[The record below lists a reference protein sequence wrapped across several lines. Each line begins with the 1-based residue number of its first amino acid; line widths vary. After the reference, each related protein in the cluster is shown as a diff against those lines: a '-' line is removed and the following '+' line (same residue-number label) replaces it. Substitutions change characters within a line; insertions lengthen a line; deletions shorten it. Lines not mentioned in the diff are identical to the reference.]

1 MKKIS
6 CTNTFYQRFGLTRI
20 IQAAAISTSLTLLPL
35 SQAMA
40 QSLPSGMSIPGS
52 ANLQETVQ
60 QAITQ
65 NPEVNAAFRAFNAA
79 GYDRDEAWGG
89 YLPSVDATAG
99 VERESVE
106 GDGRGSNDT
115 DFVQLE
121 LTQMVYD
128 GFATASRVE
137 QLDRAE
143 LVRYYELLGASETV
157 ALEAT
162 RAYADV
168 LRYRELVRLAQDNY
182 REHMRVYDQIEERAL
197 SGAGRGVDLEQ
208 ITGRVALAESNLMTE
223 ASNLHDV
230 SARYNRIVGD
240 LPVENLEATPELS
253 DELPSSVQEAVNLAF
268 EGNPDFH
275 AAIEDIAASR
285 AEQNITQSGFHPRV
299 DIVGRTGSNNDD
311 SSAIGRRDQSSIE
324 LVASMNLYRGGSDLA
339 SFRAASER
347 IEEAVDNREL
357 ACRNVRQTT
366 QIAYG
371 DTQRLREQMQYL
383 NQHRQSIDRVRGA
396 YQQQFDIGERTLLDV
411 LDSENEFFEASR
423 AYVNAQYDV
432 AIADAETLASMGHLM
447 RTLDVSRADM
457 PSLSDLG
464 SDGVELNAEAICP
477 TQAPANYTLED
488 LVGQQTLTSVA
499 PPARAP
505 DVTLSAD
512 AIFAINSAELS
523 AGARQELMS
532 LADSIRGR
540 ANVARVYIAG
550 HADNTG
556 SDAINDP
563 LSRRRAESVGA
574 FLTQQGVDGGLIQT
588 EGFGSNEPIASNA
601 TVNGRRQNRRV
612 EVTIETRQ
620 ETANNPSFS
629 ERQTSLMPQSPQD
642 ETFFQVAALSDPAS
656 AADLQVTLE
665 QSLSMPIR
673 IVDGGG
679 FYRVQVGTTADA
691 VPSLRRQ
698 LSDMGFDE
706 AFPVN
711 S

>member
-1 MKKIS
+1 MKNAIGVGAS
-6 CTNTFYQRFGLTRI
+6 RQRFGLVRI
-20 IQAAAISTSLTLLPL
+20 LQAAAGTGLTCLSLG
-35 SQAMA
+35 QAMA
-40 QSLPSGMSIPGS
+40 QSLPSDMAIPGS
-52 ANLQETVQ
+52 SNLQETVQ

-99 VERESVE
+99 MGRESVE
-106 GDGRGSNDT
+106 GDGRGSYDT
-115 DFVQLE
+115 DYVQLE
-121 LTQMVYD
+121 LSQMVYD
-128 GFATASRVE
+128 GFATAGRVE

-143 LVRYYELLGASETV
+143 LVRYYELLGASENV

-182 REHMRVYDQIEERAL
+182 RQHMRVYDQIEERAL

-208 ITGRVALAESNLMTE
+208 ITGRVALAESNLLTE

-240 LPVENLEATPELS
+240 LPVENLAPAPALG
-253 DELPSSVQEAVNLAF
+253 DELPSSVQEAVILAF

-285 AEQNITQSGFHPRV
+285 AEQDIAEAGFHPRL

-311 SSAIGRRDQSSIE
+311 SAAIGRRDQSSIE
-324 LVASMNLYRGGSDLA
+324 LMASMNLYRGGADLA
-339 SFRAASER
+339 SFRAATER
-347 IEEAVDNREL
+347 IEEAVENREL

-366 QIAYG
+366 QIAYAE
-371 DTQRLREQMQYL
+371 TQRLREQMQYL

-447 RTLDVSRADM
+447 RTLEVSRANM
-457 PSLSDLG
+457 PSLSELG
-464 SDGVELNAEAICP
+464 SDGVEIDAEATCP

-488 LVGQQTLTSVA
+488 LVGQQTSTAS
-499 PPARAP
+499 PTRAP

-512 AIFAINSAELS
+512 AIFAVNSAQLGGS
-523 AGARQELMS
+523 ARQELMK
-532 LADSIRGR
+532 LADDIRGR
-540 ANVARVYIAG
+540 ANQVARVYIAG

-556 SDAINDP
+556 SDALNDP
-563 LSRRRAESVGA
+563 LSLRRAESVGS
-574 FLTQQGVDGGLIQT
+574 FLSQQGVDGGLIQVA
-588 EGFGSNEPIASNA
+588 GFGSHEPVASNA
-601 TVNGRRQNRRV
+601 TADGRQRNRRV
-612 EVTIETRQ
+612 EVTIETHQ
-620 ETANNPSFS
+620 ETARHS
-629 ERQTSLMPQSPQD
+629 
-642 ETFFQVAALSDPAS
+642 AS
-656 AADLQVTLE
+656 
-665 QSLSMPIR
+665 I
-673 IVDGGG
+673 
-679 FYRVQVGTTADA
+679 
-691 VPSLRRQ
+691 
-698 LSDMGFDE
+698 
-706 AFPVN
+706 
-711 S
+711 

>member
-6 CTNTFYQRFGLTRI
+6 CTNGLYQGFGLSRI
-20 IQAAAISTSLTLLPL
+20 IQAAALGTSLALLPL

-40 QSLPSGMSIPGS
+40 QSLPSDMAIPGS
-52 ANLQETVQ
+52 SNLQETVQ

-99 VERESVE
+99 VGRESVE
-106 GDGRGSNDT
+106 GDGRGSYDT
-115 DFVQLE
+115 DYVQLE

-128 GFATASRVE
+128 GFATAGRVE

-143 LVRYYELLGASETV
+143 LVRYYELLGASENV

-182 REHMRVYDQIEERAL
+182 RQHMRVYDQIEERAL

-208 ITGRVALAESNLMTE
+208 ITGRVALAESNLLTE

-240 LPVENLEATPELS
+240 LPVENLAPTPELS
-253 DELPSSVQEAVNLAF
+253 DELPSSVQEAVNLAY

-285 AEQNITQSGFHPRV
+285 AERDIAEAGFHPRL

-311 SSAIGRRDQSSIE
+311 SAAIGRRDQSSIE

-347 IEEAVDNREL
+347 IEEAVENREL

-371 DTQRLREQMQYL
+371 DTQRLREQMRYL

-457 PSLSDLG
+457 PSLSDLD
-464 SDGVELNAEAICP
+464 SDGVQIDAEAICP

-488 LVGQQTLTSVA
+488 LVGSTGNGTSSAVTTA
-499 PPARAP
+499 RLFDEGPAI
-505 DVTLSAD
+505 DTLSA
-512 AIFAINSAELS
+512 
-523 AGARQELMS
+523 
-532 LADSIRGR
+532 AD
-540 ANVARVYIAG
+540 VA
-550 HADNTG
+550 D
-556 SDAINDP
+556 
-563 LSRRRAESVGA
+563 
-574 FLTQQGVDGGLIQT
+574 
-588 EGFGSNEPIASNA
+588 EPSMLPSSFTDEIGNA
-601 TVNGRRQNRRV
+601 TP
-612 EVTIETRQ
+612 
-620 ETANNPSFS
+620 AKASSF
-629 ERQTSLMPQSPQD
+629 L
-642 ETFFQVAALSDPAS
+642 QVAALSNQSS
-656 AADLQVTLE
+656 AVELQKELE
-665 QSLSMPIR
+665 GQLNMPTR
-673 IVDGGG
+673 VVNGGG
-679 FYRVQVGTTADA
+679 LYRVQVGTTPEA
-691 VPSLRRQ
+691 VPGFRRQ
-698 LSDMGFDE
+698 LSDMGYDE
-706 AFPVN
+706 AFPV
-711 S
+711 SS

>member
-6 CTNTFYQRFGLTRI
+6 CTNGLYQRFGLSRI
-20 IQAAAISTSLTLLPL
+20 IQAAALGTSLTLLPL

-40 QSLPSGMSIPGS
+40 QSLPSDMAIPGS
-52 ANLQETVQ
+52 SNLQETVQ

-99 VERESVE
+99 VGRESVE
-106 GDGRGSNDT
+106 GDGRGSYDT
-115 DFVQLE
+115 DYVQLE

-128 GFATASRVE
+128 GFATAGRVE

-143 LVRYYELLGASETV
+143 LVRYYELLGASENV

-182 REHMRVYDQIEERAL
+182 RQHMRVYDQIEERAL

-208 ITGRVALAESNLMTE
+208 ITGRVALAESNLLTE

-240 LPVENLEATPELS
+240 LPVENLASTPELS
-253 DELPSSVQEAVNLAF
+253 DELPSSVQEAVNLAY

-285 AEQNITQSGFHPRV
+285 AERDIAEAGFHPRL

-311 SSAIGRRDQSSIE
+311 SSAFGRRDQSSIE

-347 IEEAVDNREL
+347 IEEAVENREL

-432 AIADAETLASMGHLM
+432 AIADAETLASMGQLM

-457 PSLSDLG
+457 PSLSELD
-464 SDGVELNAEAICP
+464 SDGVEIDAEAICP

-488 LVGQQTLTSVA
+488 LVGSTGNGNSSGVSTTSSFGGDRAIDTRSVA
-499 PPARAP
+499 
-505 DVTLSAD
+505 DV
-512 AIFAINSAELS
+512 
-523 AGARQELMS
+523 
-532 LADSIRGR
+532 
-540 ANVARVYIAG
+540 
-550 HADNTG
+550 
-556 SDAINDP
+556 SDKP
-563 LSRRRAESVGA
+563 
-574 FLTQQGVDGGLIQT
+574 
-588 EGFGSNEPIASNA
+588 
-601 TVNGRRQNRRV
+601 
-612 EVTIETRQ
+612 
-620 ETANNPSFS
+620 S
-629 ERQTSLMPQSPQD
+629 ERPSAFTD
-642 ETFFQVAALSDPAS
+642 EIVNTTPANASSFLQVAALSSQSS
-656 AADLQVTLE
+656 AAELQKELE
-665 QSLSMPIR
+665 GQLNMPTR
-673 IVDGGG
+673 VVNGGG
-679 FYRVQVGTTADA
+679 LYRVQIGTTPDA
-691 VPSLRRQ
+691 VPGFRRQ
-698 LSDMGFDE
+698 LSDMGYDE
-706 AFPVN
+706 AFPV
-711 S
+711 SS

>member
-1 MKKIS
+1 MKKLS
-6 CTNTFYQRFGLTRI
+6 YTNGLYQRFGLARI
-20 IQAAAISTSLTLLPL
+20 IQAAAFGTSLTLLPL
-35 SQAMA
+35 GQAMA
-40 QSLPSGMSIPGS
+40 QSLPSDMAIPGS
-52 ANLQETVQ
+52 SNLQETVQ

-99 VERESVE
+99 VGRESVE
-106 GDGRGSNDT
+106 GDGRGSYDT
-115 DFVQLE
+115 DYVQLE

-128 GFATASRVE
+128 GFATAGRVE

-143 LVRYYELLGASETV
+143 LVRYYELLGASENV

-182 REHMRVYDQIEERAL
+182 RQHMRVYDQIEERAL

-208 ITGRVALAESNLMTE
+208 ITGRVALAESNLLTE

-240 LPVENLEATPELS
+240 LPVENLAPTPALE

-285 AEQNITQSGFHPRV
+285 AEQDIAEAGFHPRL

-311 SSAIGRRDQSSIE
+311 SAAIGRRDQSSIE

-347 IEEAVDNREL
+347 IEEAVENREL

-457 PSLSDLG
+457 PSLSDLD
-464 SDGVELNAEAICP
+464 SDGVQIDAEAICP

-488 LVGQQTLTSVA
+488 LVGSTGNDPSSGVSTVRSFDGDRAIDSLSVA
-499 PPARAP
+499 
-505 DVTLSAD
+505 DVS
-512 AIFAINSAELS
+512 
-523 AGARQELMS
+523 G
-532 LADSIRGR
+532 
-540 ANVARVYIAG
+540 
-550 HADNTG
+550 
-556 SDAINDP
+556 
-563 LSRRRAESVGA
+563 
-574 FLTQQGVDGGLIQT
+574 
-588 EGFGSNEPIASNA
+588 
-601 TVNGRRQNRRV
+601 
-612 EVTIETRQ
+612 
-620 ETANNPSFS
+620 NPS
-629 ERQTSLMPQSPQD
+629 ERPSAFTD
-642 ETFFQVAALSDPAS
+642 EIVDTTPANASSFLQVAALSSQSS
-656 AADLQVTLE
+656 AAELQRELE
-665 QSLSMPIR
+665 GQLNMPTR
-673 IVDGGG
+673 VVDGGG
-679 FYRVQVGTTADA
+679 LYRVQVGTTPDA
-691 VPSLRRQ
+691 VSGFRRQ
-698 LSDMGFDE
+698 LSDMGYDE
-706 AFPVN
+706 AFPV
-711 S
+711 SS

>member
-1 MKKIS
+1 MKNTIG
-6 CTNTFYQRFGLTRI
+6 TNALHLRFGFSRLL
-20 IQAAAISTSLTLLPL
+20 QAAAIGTSLTLLPL

-40 QSLPSGMSIPGS
+40 QQLPSGMAVPGS
-52 ANLQETVQ
+52 SNLQETVQ

-65 NPEVNAAFRAFNAA
+65 NPEVNSAFRAFNAA
-79 GYDRDEAWGG
+79 GYDKDEAWGG
-89 YLPSVDATAG
+89 YLPSIDATAG
-99 VERESVE
+99 VGRESVE
-106 GDGRGSNDT
+106 GDGRGSFDT
-115 DFVQLE
+115 DYVQLE

-128 GFATASRVE
+128 GFATAGRVE
-137 QLDRAE
+137 QLDRAQ

-162 RAYADV
+162 TAYADV

-182 REHMRVYDQIEERAL
+182 RQHMRVYDQIEERAL

-208 ITGRVALAESNLMTE
+208 ITGRVALAESNLLTE

-240 LPVENLEATPELS
+240 LPVENLAPTPELS
-253 DELPSSVQEAVNLAF
+253 DELPASVQEAVSLAF

-285 AEQNITQSGFHPRV
+285 AEQDIAEAGFHPRV

-311 SSAIGRRDQSSIE
+311 SAPVGRRDQSSIE

-371 DTQRLREQMQYL
+371 DTQRLREQMRYL

-423 AYVNAQYDV
+423 AYVNARYDV
-432 AIADAETLASMGHLM
+432 VIADAETLAAMGQLM
-447 RTLDVSRADM
+447 RTLEVSRGDM
-457 PSLSDLG
+457 PSLADLD
-464 SDGVELNAEAICP
+464 SDGVELDAETICP
-477 TQAPANYTLED
+477 SQAPANYSLED
-488 LVGQQTLTSVA
+488 LVGGVSNAPSSAVNTTSSFEMDSTVDSFSVA
-499 PPARAP
+499 EGSGKTLNRPSAFTDELVKTTPARA
-505 DVTLSAD
+505 
-512 AIFAINSAELS
+512 NS
-523 AGARQELMS
+523 
-532 LADSIRGR
+532 
-540 ANVARVYIAG
+540 
-550 HADNTG
+550 
-556 SDAINDP
+556 
-563 LSRRRAESVGA
+563 
-574 FLTQQGVDGGLIQT
+574 FL
-588 EGFGSNEPIASNA
+588 
-601 TVNGRRQNRRV
+601 
-612 EVTIETRQ
+612 
-620 ETANNPSFS
+620 
-629 ERQTSLMPQSPQD
+629 
-642 ETFFQVAALSDPAS
+642 QVAALSSQSS
-656 AADLQVTLE
+656 AVELQKTLE
-665 QSLSMPIR
+665 EQLNTPTR
-673 IVDGGG
+673 VVNGGG

-691 VPSLRRQ
+691 APGFRRQ
-698 LSDMGFDE
+698 LSDMGYSE

>member
-1 MKKIS
+1 MK
-6 CTNTFYQRFGLTRI
+6 NTMGANAFYQRFGFSRLL
-20 IQAAAISTSLTLLPL
+20 QAAAIGTSLTLLPL
-35 SQAMA
+35 SQAVA
-40 QSLPSGMSIPGS
+40 QQLPSSMSVPGS
-52 ANLQETVQ
+52 SNLQETVQ

-65 NPEVNAAFRAFNAA
+65 NPEVNSAFRAFTAA
-79 GYDRDEAWGG
+79 GYDKDEAFGG
-89 YLPSVDATAG
+89 YLPSIDATAG
-99 VERESVE
+99 IGRESVE
-106 GDGRGSNDT
+106 GDGRGSFDT
-115 DFVQLE
+115 DYVQLE

-128 GFATASRVE
+128 GFATAGRVE
-137 QLDRAE
+137 QLDRAQ

-162 RAYADV
+162 TAYADV

-182 REHMRVYDQIEERAL
+182 RQHMRVYNQIEERAL

-208 ITGRVALAESNLMTE
+208 ITGRVALAESNLLTE

-240 LPVENLEATPELS
+240 LPVENLSPAPELS
-253 DELPSSVQEAVNLAF
+253 DALPSSVQEAVNLAF

-285 AEQNITQSGFHPRV
+285 AEQDIAQAGFHPRL
-299 DIVGRTGSNNDD
+299 DIVGRTGTNNDD
-311 SSAIGRRDQSSIE
+311 SAPVGRRDQSSLE

-347 IEEAVDNREL
+347 IEQAVDNREL
-357 ACRNVRQTT
+357 ACHNVRQTT

-371 DTQRLREQMQYL
+371 DTQRLREQMRYL

-432 AIADAETLASMGHLM
+432 AIADAETLAAMGQLM
-447 RTLDVSRADM
+447 QTLDVSRADM
-457 PSLSDLG
+457 PSLADLG
-464 SDGVELNAEAICP
+464 SDGVELDGETVCP

-488 LVGQQTLTSVA
+488 LVGQQTSTA
-499 PPARAP
+499 PPERTP

-512 AIFAINSAELS
+512 AIFAVNSAELG
-523 AGARQELMS
+523 AGARQELMT
-532 LADSIRGR
+532 LADSIRNRG
-540 ANVARVYIAG
+540 NDVSRVYIAG
-550 HADNTG
+550 HADSSG

-574 FLTQQGVDGGLIQT
+574 FLIQQGIDQGVIQT
-588 EGFGSNEPIASNA
+588 EGFGSNEPIATNA
-601 TVNGRRQNRRV
+601 TAEGRRQNRRV

-620 ETANNPSFS
+620 ETASRASAFDQ
-629 ERQTSLMPQSPQD
+629 EVSLKPQSSPVK
-642 ETFFQVAALSDPAS
+642 TYFQIAALSSQAS
-656 AADLQVTLE
+656 AVELQRTLE
-665 QSLSMPIR
+665 QSLKGPAR
-673 IVDGGG
+673 IIEGGG
-679 FYRVQVGTTADA
+679 LYRVQVGTTADT
-691 VPSLRRQ
+691 VPGFRRQ
-698 LSDMGFDE
+698 LGDMGYGE
-706 AFPVN
+706 AFPV
-711 S
+711 SS

>member
-1 MKKIS
+1 MKKLS
-6 CTNTFYQRFGLTRI
+6 ATNGLYQRFGLARI
-20 IQAAAISTSLTLLPL
+20 IQAAAFGTSLTLLPL

-40 QSLPSGMSIPGS
+40 QSLPSDMAIPGS
-52 ANLQETVQ
+52 SNLQETVQ

-65 NPEVNAAFRAFNAA
+65 NPEVNAAFRAFSAA

-89 YLPSVDATAG
+89 YLPSVDASAG
-99 VERESVE
+99 VGRESVE
-106 GDGRGSNDT
+106 GDGRGSYST
-115 DFVQLE
+115 DYVQLE

-128 GFATASRVE
+128 GFATAGRVE

-143 LVRYYELLGASETV
+143 LVRYYELLGASENV

-182 REHMRVYDQIEERAL
+182 RQHMRVYDQIEERAL

-208 ITGRVALAESNLMTE
+208 ITGRVALAESNLLTE

-240 LPVENLEATPELS
+240 LPVENLDPTPELS
-253 DELPSSVQEAVNLAF
+253 GELPSSVQEAVNLAF

-285 AEQNITQSGFHPRV
+285 AERDITEAGFHPRL

-347 IEEAVDNREL
+347 IEEAVENREL

-371 DTQRLREQMQYL
+371 DTQRLREQMRYL

-464 SDGVELNAEAICP
+464 SDGVQIDGEAICP

-488 LVGQQTLTSVA
+488 LVGSTGNGTSPYVSTTHAFDGDRAIDSLSVA
-499 PPARAP
+499 
-505 DVTLSAD
+505 DV
-512 AIFAINSAELS
+512 
-523 AGARQELMS
+523 
-532 LADSIRGR
+532 
-540 ANVARVYIAG
+540 
-550 HADNTG
+550 
-556 SDAINDP
+556 SDKSSMLPSSFTDEI
-563 LSRRRAESVGA
+563 
-574 FLTQQGVDGGLIQT
+574 I
-588 EGFGSNEPIASNA
+588 NA
-601 TVNGRRQNRRV
+601 TPAKAG
-612 EVTIETRQ
+612 
-620 ETANNPSFS
+620 SF
-629 ERQTSLMPQSPQD
+629 L
-642 ETFFQVAALSDPAS
+642 QVAALSNQSS
-656 AADLQVTLE
+656 AVELQKELE
-665 QSLSMPIR
+665 GQLNMPTR
-673 IVDGGG
+673 IVNGGG
-679 FYRVQVGTTADA
+679 FYRVQVSTPADA
-691 VPSLRRQ
+691 ESGFRRQ
-698 LSDMGFDE
+698 LSDMGYDE
-706 AFPVN
+706 AFPV
-711 S
+711 SS

>member
-6 CTNTFYQRFGLTRI
+6 CTNGLYQGLGLTRI
-20 IQAAAISTSLTLLPL
+20 LQAAAIGTSLTLLPL
-35 SQAMA
+35 SQAVA
-40 QSLPSGMSIPGS
+40 QSLPSDMAIPGS
-52 ANLQETVQ
+52 SNLQETVQ

-89 YLPSVDATAG
+89 YLPSVDASAG
-99 VERESVE
+99 VGRESVE
-106 GDGRGSNDT
+106 GDGRGSYDT
-115 DFVQLE
+115 DYVQLE

-128 GFATASRVE
+128 GFATAGRVE

-162 RAYADV
+162 TAYADV

-182 REHMRVYDQIEERAL
+182 RQHMRVYDQIEERAL

-208 ITGRVALAESNLMTE
+208 ITGRVALAESNLLTE

-240 LPVENLEATPELS
+240 LPVENLAPTPELS

-285 AEQNITQSGFHPRV
+285 AEQDIAESGFHPRV
-299 DIVGRTGSNNDD
+299 DIVGRTGNNNDD

-339 SFRAASER
+339 AFRAASER

-357 ACRNVRQTT
+357 ACHNTRQTT
-366 QIAYG
+366 QIAYA

-447 RTLDVSRADM
+447 RTLNVSRADM
-457 PSLSDLG
+457 PSLSDLD
-464 SDGVELNAEAICP
+464 SDGVELDAEAICP

-488 LVGQQTLTSVA
+488 LVGQQSSTA
-499 PPARAP
+499 PPTRAP

-512 AIFAINSAELS
+512 AMFAVNSAELS

-540 ANVARVYIAG
+540 SNEVARVYIAG

-563 LSRRRAESVGA
+563 LSRRRAESVGS
-574 FLTQQGVDGGLIQT
+574 FLIQQGVDGSLIQT
-588 EGFGSNEPIASNA
+588 EGFGSNQPVASNA
-601 TVNGRRQNRRV
+601 TADGRQQNRRV
-612 EVTIETRQ
+612 EVTIETLQ
-620 ETANNPSFS
+620 ESARNSGSLLERTA
-629 ERQTSLMPQSPQD
+629 
-642 ETFFQVAALSDPAS
+642 
-656 AADLQVTLE
+656 
-665 QSLSMPIR
+665 
-673 IVDGGG
+673 
-679 FYRVQVGTTADA
+679 
-691 VPSLRRQ
+691 
-698 LSDMGFDE
+698 
-706 AFPVN
+706 PV
-711 S
+711 SS

>member
-1 MKKIS
+1 MKTTIG
-6 CTNTFYQRFGLTRI
+6 TNAVYQRFGFSRLL
-20 IQAAAISTSLTLLPL
+20 QAAAIGTSLALLPL
-35 SQAMA
+35 SQAVA
-40 QSLPSGMSIPGS
+40 QQLPSDMSVPGS
-52 ANLQETVQ
+52 SNLQETVQ

-65 NPEVNAAFRAFNAA
+65 NPEVNSAFRAFNAS
-79 GYDRDEAWGG
+79 GYDKDEAFGG

-99 VERESVE
+99 VGRESVE
-106 GDGRGSNDT
+106 GDGRGSFDT

-128 GFATASRVE
+128 GFATAGRVE
-137 QLDRAE
+137 QLDRAQ

-162 RAYADV
+162 TAYADV

-182 REHMRVYDQIEERAL
+182 RQHMRVYDQIEERAR

-208 ITGRVALAESNLMTE
+208 ITGRVALAESNLLTE

-240 LPVENLEATPELS
+240 LPVENLSPAPEFS

-285 AEQNITQSGFHPRV
+285 AEQDVAQAGFHPRV

-311 SSAIGRRDQSSIE
+311 SAPVGRRDQSSIE

-357 ACRNVRQTT
+357 ACHNVRQTT
-366 QIAYG
+366 QIAYA
-371 DTQRLREQMQYL
+371 DTQRLREQMRYL

-423 AYVNAQYDV
+423 AYANAQYDV
-432 AIADAETLASMGHLM
+432 AIADAETLASMGQLM

-457 PSLSDLG
+457 PSLADLD
-464 SDGVELNAEAICP
+464 SDGVELDGETICP
-477 TQAPANYTLED
+477 SQAPANYTLED
-488 LVGQQTLTSVA
+488 LVGQQTPMA
-499 PPARAP
+499 PPERAP

-512 AIFAINSAELS
+512 AIFAVNSAELS
-523 AGARQELMS
+523 AGARQELIS
-532 LADSIRGR
+532 LADTIRGR
-540 ANVARVYIAG
+540 GNDVGRVYIAG

-563 LSRRRAESVGA
+563 LSLRRADSVGT

-588 EGFGSNEPIASNA
+588 EGFGSNDPVASNA
-601 TVNGRRQNRRV
+601 TDDGRRQNRRV
-612 EVTIETRQ
+612 EVTIESLQ
-620 ETANNPSFS
+620 ETVDNSSPVFG
-629 ERQTSLMPQSPQD
+629 RTS
-642 ETFFQVAALSDPAS
+642 
-656 AADLQVTLE
+656 
-665 QSLSMPIR
+665 
-673 IVDGGG
+673 
-679 FYRVQVGTTADA
+679 
-691 VPSLRRQ
+691 
-698 LSDMGFDE
+698 
-706 AFPVN
+706 PVN

>member
-1 MKKIS
+1 MKNVIGAGAS
-6 CTNTFYQRFGLTRI
+6 RRRFGLVRI
-20 IQAAAISTSLTLLPL
+20 LQAAAGTGLTCLSLG
-35 SQAMA
+35 QAMA
-40 QSLPSGMSIPGS
+40 QSLPSDMAIPGS
-52 ANLQETVQ
+52 SNLQETVQ

-89 YLPSVDATAG
+89 YMPSVDATAG
-99 VERESVE
+99 VGRESVE
-106 GDGRGSNDT
+106 GDGRGSYDT
-115 DFVQLE
+115 DYVQLE
-121 LTQMVYD
+121 LNQMVYD
-128 GFATASRVE
+128 GFATAGRVE

-143 LVRYYELLGASETV
+143 LVRYYELLGASENV

-182 REHMRVYDQIEERAL
+182 RQHMRVYDQIEERAL

-208 ITGRVALAESNLMTE
+208 ITGRVALAESNLLTE

-240 LPVENLEATPELS
+240 LPVENLAPTPALE

-285 AEQNITQSGFHPRV
+285 AEQDIAEAGFHPRL

-311 SSAIGRRDQSSIE
+311 SAAIGRRDQSSIE

-347 IEEAVDNREL
+347 IEEAVENREL

-432 AIADAETLASMGHLM
+432 AIADAEALASMGHLM
-447 RTLDVSRADM
+447 RTLKVSRADM
-457 PSLSDLG
+457 PSLSELG
-464 SDGVELNAEAICP
+464 SDGVEIDAEATCP
-477 TQAPANYTLED
+477 TQAPANYTLDD
-488 LVGQQTLTSVA
+488 LVGQQTSTA

-512 AIFAINSAELS
+512 AIFAVNSAQLGAS
-523 AGARQELMS
+523 ARQELMK
-532 LADSIRGR
+532 LADDIRGR
-540 ANVARVYIAG
+540 ANQVARVYIAG

-556 SDAINDP
+556 SDALNDP
-563 LSRRRAESVGA
+563 LSLRRAESVGS
-574 FLTQQGVDGGLIQT
+574 FLSQQGVDGGLIQVA
-588 EGFGSNEPIASNA
+588 GFGSHEPVASNA
-601 TVNGRRQNRRV
+601 TADGRQRNRRV
-612 EVTIETRQ
+612 EVTIETHQ
-620 ETANNPSFS
+620 ETAQHS
-629 ERQTSLMPQSPQD
+629 
-642 ETFFQVAALSDPAS
+642 AS
-656 AADLQVTLE
+656 
-665 QSLSMPIR
+665 I
-673 IVDGGG
+673 
-679 FYRVQVGTTADA
+679 
-691 VPSLRRQ
+691 
-698 LSDMGFDE
+698 
-706 AFPVN
+706 
-711 S
+711 

>member
-6 CTNTFYQRFGLTRI
+6 CTNGLYQRFGLTRI
-20 IQAAAISTSLTLLPL
+20 IQAAAIGTSLTLLPL

-40 QSLPSGMSIPGS
+40 QSLPSGMAIPGS
-52 ANLQETVQ
+52 SNLQETVQ

-65 NPEVNAAFRAFNAA
+65 NPEVNSAFRAFNAA

-89 YLPSVDATAG
+89 YLPSIDATAG
-99 VERESVE
+99 IGRESVE
-106 GDGRGSNDT
+106 GDGRGSYDT
-115 DFVQLE
+115 DYVQLE

-128 GFATASRVE
+128 GFATAGRVE

-162 RAYADV
+162 TAYADV

-182 REHMRVYDQIEERAL
+182 RQHMRVYDQIEERAL

-208 ITGRVALAESNLMTE
+208 ISGRVALAESNLLTE

-240 LPVENLEATPELS
+240 LPVENLAPTPELA

-285 AEQNITQSGFHPRV
+285 AEQDIAESGFHPRV
-299 DIVGRTGSNNDD
+299 DIVGRTGNNNDD
-311 SSAIGRRDQSSIE
+311 SSAFGRRDQSSIE

-357 ACRNVRQTT
+357 ACHNVRQTT
-366 QIAYG
+366 QIAYA

-432 AIADAETLASMGHLM
+432 AIADAETLAAMGQLM
-447 RTLDVSRADM
+447 RTLEVSRADM
-457 PSLSDLG
+457 PSLADLE
-464 SDGVELNAEAICP
+464 SDGVELDGETICP
-477 TQAPANYTLED
+477 SQAPANYTLED
-488 LVGQQTLTSVA
+488 LVGNVGDGISS
-499 PPARAP
+499 
-505 DVTLSAD
+505 DVSTTRSFDVKSTVDTLSTSEGSGKPSNHSSTFTD
-512 AIFAINSAELS
+512 EL
-523 AGARQELMS
+523 
-532 LADSIRGR
+532 
-540 ANVARVYIAG
+540 V
-550 HADNTG
+550 
-556 SDAINDP
+556 
-563 LSRRRAESVGA
+563 
-574 FLTQQGVDGGLIQT
+574 
-588 EGFGSNEPIASNA
+588 NA
-601 TVNGRRQNRRV
+601 TPAH
-612 EVTIETRQ
+612 E
-620 ETANNPSFS
+620 SS
-629 ERQTSLMPQSPQD
+629 
-642 ETFFQVAALSDPAS
+642 FFQVAALSSQAS
-656 AADLQVTLE
+656 AVELQKELENQLNTPARVVNGGDL
-665 QSLSMPIR
+665 
-673 IVDGGG
+673 
-679 FYRVQVGTTADA
+679 YRVQVAVTPDA
-691 VPSLRRQ
+691 TPSFRRQ
-698 LSDMGFDE
+698 LSDMGYGE
-706 AFPVN
+706 AFPV
-711 S
+711 SS